1 MCGCMYTL
9 LSQCI
14 ILVYHYNEHDRGII
28 HSNIFVYYT
37 CEVRWLPIN
46 SLPCWICLLSVNLWW
61 TTKKK
66 KQGEEGPV
74 GSYIRVSVYVYV
86 YLWKGLA
93 TYLFWLRNLDRS
105 IAVLSFKWDQ
115 SFRLFFRYRPRN
127 FYPLSLLNG
136 WNILVFILK
145 KIYF

>member
-66 KQGEEGPV
+66 KTRRRRSCWQLYTCQCICVRIP
-74 GSYIRVSVYVYV
+74 
-86 YLWKGLA
+86 LKGLA